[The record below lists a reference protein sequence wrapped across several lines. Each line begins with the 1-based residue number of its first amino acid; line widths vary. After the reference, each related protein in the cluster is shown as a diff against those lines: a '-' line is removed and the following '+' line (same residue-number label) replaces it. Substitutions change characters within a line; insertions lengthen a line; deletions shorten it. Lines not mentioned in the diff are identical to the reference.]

1 MSSAIGKEQI
11 FNFEGIDKFFSW
23 NSKWVSNRVN
33 KNVCKYVEKLLNS
46 EDVKKRFDQVKD
58 ETISYYEKVY
68 LEVHVMENDWMH
80 EIREGTKGNESEQPF
95 SPVWLLLLA
104 AEVGLRLVCTGVT
117 VPLDPDNFS
126 LDNSVGR
133 DAKIKL
139 FTNSG
144 DYDNFMSKVC
154 GAVSNHLESTASAV
168 LTKLIDKITLE
179 LLPRRIQYSVE
190 VLRQIKESRVNILA
204 KRCHLLELESNV
216 RALEEKVKTIEKYFN

>member
-1 MSSAIGKEQI
+1 
-11 FNFEGIDKFFSW
+11 
-23 NSKWVSNRVN
+23 
-33 KNVCKYVEKLLNS
+33 
-46 EDVKKRFDQVKD
+46 
-58 ETISYYEKVY
+58 
-68 LEVHVMENDWMH
+68 MENDWMH

-117 VPLDPDNFS
+117 VPLDPDNFPLNNS
-126 LDNSVGR
+126 LGR

-139 FTNSG
+139 FTNSS

-216 RALEEKVKTIEKYFN
+216 RALEEKVKAIEKYFN